1 MCKECTGRLYR
12 YQGQT
17 ASDREDMLCLVI
29 TFIYQIC
36 TGCGT
41 GMEPCGCVMPV
52 FTSDMLLM
60 GYSYTLGMRLWCV
73 GDGWGG
79 AGM

>member
-1 MCKECTGRLYR
+1 MPCHHYYVYTKYVQYVELEWNHAGR
-12 YQGQT
+12 
-17 ASDREDMLCLVI
+17 AML
-29 TFIYQIC
+29 
-36 TGCGT
+36 
-41 GMEPCGCVMPV
+41 V